1 MRKSLYIKAQLHSAP
16 PGNFSTVLMSQQE
29 VKPYRIVI
37 EWTDSEDFF
46 FACDYKVAGDDQN
59 ETETKPLHIHWFPH
73 VTRAMGNVLKKL
85 RREHITFPLFLLSLA
100 FEHRHLLRE
109 IDELLRALHTHLGNQ
124 RGPGSYRCFICSD
137 GRQTRAGS

>member
-1 MRKSLYIKAQLHSAP
+1 
-16 PGNFSTVLMSQQE
+16 MSQQA

-37 EWTDSEDFF
+37 EWTKSEDFF
-46 FACDYKVAGDDQN
+46 FSCSYNVSGEDEN
-59 ETETKPLHIHWFPH
+59 ETGTKTMQTHWFPH

-124 RGPGSYRCFICSD
+124 QGPGSYRCFIRS
-137 GRQTRAGS
+137 GNEQTTAGS